1 MILKIFDNLTC
12 IALFKQLIT
21 IQSMD
26 KKNRIYIIITGV
38 VAITLIWLSQSNRN
52 RMPELQL
59 PLGEELTNDVTA
71 ENIDTL
77 EGVLWSSDNETRG
90 NLILVNQYATIYLK
104 TSREFG
110 SLVGKNVIVSV
121 DGTLDNF
128 TLLNIEENL
137 TKDGFIRTP

>member
-1 MILKIFDNLTC
+1 ME
-12 IALFKQLIT
+12 
-21 IQSMD
+21 

-52 RMPELQL
+52 QIPEIQL
-59 PLGEELTNDVTA
+59 PLDEDMMSNSGPETV
-71 ENIDTL
+71 DTL
-77 EGVLWSSDNETRG
+77 EGVLWSSDDEAKG

-110 SLVGKNVIVSV
+110 NLVGKNVIVSV